1 MALVNKVDKRIKI
14 SKDNVI
20 KYQIITYCFLN
31 NIQISKADLECLTE
45 LAKLKSIE
53 LNKFC
58 TIISEKQIFKSPQS
72 CRNAI
77 QKSKRK
83 GLIIKDIK
91 QIILSPDIQL
101 QVEGN
106 VFLDY
111 KILSVEEKCRS
122 KNI

>member
-14 SKDNVI
+14 SKDDVI

-72 CRNAI
+72 CRKCN
-77 QKSKRK
+77 SKIKKKRTYNK
-83 GLIIKDIK
+83 G
-91 QIILSPDIQL
+91 
-101 QVEGN
+101 
-106 VFLDY
+106 Y
-111 KILSVEEKCRS
+111 
-122 KNI
+122 

>member
-1 MALVNKVDKRIKI
+1 MALVNKVDKRVKV
-14 SKDNVI
+14 SKDDVI

-31 NIQISKADLECLTE
+31 NIQISKSDLECLTV
-45 LAKLKSIE
+45 LAKLKSVE

-77 QKSKRK
+77 QKSKKK
-83 GLIIKDIK
+83 GLIIKNTK

-106 VFLDY
+106 IFLDY
-111 KILSVEEKCRS
+111 KILGVEE
-122 KNI
+122 